1 MRLTLNLT
9 HACNLACSYCFAGE
23 ARQQKMPAAVGR
35 SSIDWAIRKAA
46 ASAEPN
52 LEISF
57 MGGEPLLALDLLLE
71 LASHALVAGAAA
83 GVSVRF
89 QTTTNGTLLDDVC
102 LARLAPFVIDLAVSI
117 DGLADVH
124 DRIRRT
130 RGGAPTGAAVWRA
143 LDRAV
148 GRCRSV
154 SVVCVVTPAS
164 VDGLADA
171 IRAFAAHGVRR
182 ISLNPDWT
190 SIWED
195 SDLERWR
202 RAYLEAADV
211 YLSAYREGSPFALNL
226 FDEKIDLHVRG
237 SIAATFGCGSDPD
250 DIAVAPSGRL
260 YGCGR
265 SIGEDRSDAGS
276 CGDILASLTDAM
288 NCESLAVPTVPDE
301 CASCAHRFRCASRCA
316 CANRESSGNAGTPGD
331 VICWHE
337 KMVIPLADSVAAT
350 LFAEA
355 NPAFLLRFYGLEWER
370 HDAAATS
377 YSL

>member
-9 HACNLACSYCFAGE
+9 HACNLSCSYCFAGE
-23 ARQQKMPAAVGR
+23 ARRQEMPPEVGR
-35 SSIDWAIRKAA
+35 ASIDWAIRKAA
-46 ASAEPN
+46 ASAERS

-57 MGGEPLLALDLLLE
+57 MGGEPLLAMDLLVD

-83 GVSVRF
+83 EVAVRL
-89 QTTTNGTLLDDVC
+89 QTTTNGTLLDDAR
-102 LARLAPFVIDLAVSI
+102 LDRLAPFDIDLAVSI
-117 DGLADVH
+117 DGLPEVH

-148 GRCRSV
+148 MRCRSV

-171 IRAFAAHGVRR
+171 IRAFAAHGIRR

-190 SIWED
+190 SEWED

-202 RAYLEAADV
+202 RAYIGAADV
-211 YLSAYREGSPFALNL
+211 YLAAYRDGSPFALNL
-226 FDEKIDLHVRG
+226 FDEKIDLHIRG
-237 SIAATFGCGSDPD
+237 SRDATFGCGSDPD
-250 DIAVAPSGRL
+250 DVAVAPSGRI

-265 SIGEDRSDAGS
+265 SVGEDRNAAGS
-276 CGDILASLTDAM
+276 CGDIRAPGGDLL
-288 NCESLAVPTVPDE
+288 EGRPFAVSTAPEE
-301 CASCAHRFRCASRCA
+301 CASCVHRTRCASRCA
-316 CANRESSGNAGTPGD
+316 CANRESSGHAGIPGD

-337 KMVIPLADSVAAT
+337 KMVIPMADSMAAT

-355 NPAFLLRFYGLEWER
+355 NPAFLLRFYGLDREG

-377 YSL
+377 NPL

>member
-9 HACNLACSYCFAGE
+9 HACNLSCSYCFAGE

-102 LARLAPFVIDLAVSI
+102 LDRLAPFDIDLAVSI
-117 DGLADVH
+117 DGLPDVH

-370 HDAAATS
+370 YDAAATS